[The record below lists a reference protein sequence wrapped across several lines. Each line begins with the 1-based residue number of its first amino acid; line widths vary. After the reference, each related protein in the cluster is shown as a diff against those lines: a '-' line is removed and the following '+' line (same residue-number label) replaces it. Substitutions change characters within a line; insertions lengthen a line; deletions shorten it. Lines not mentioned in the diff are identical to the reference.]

1 MKRSSI
7 VISTLV
13 AAIGAALFFAPSR
26 DAQAFCGFY
35 VSGADAKLFNDA
47 TQVVLMREGQRT
59 VLSMQNAYKG
69 PPESFALVVPVP
81 VVLQKENVK
90 TLPPEIFD
98 RVDSLTAPRLVEYWE
113 QDPCAQG
120 MHMAGGAMP
129 ASAPMAMAKAASG
142 ASAEDLGVK
151 IEAQF
156 TVGEYEIVVLSA
168 QDSSGLDTW
177 LRQNKYM
184 IPAGAEPYLRPYVQ
198 EGSKFFVAKVNVAK
212 VKMQDG
218 RAILSPLRFH
228 YDSERFNL
236 PIRLGLINS
245 EGTQDL
251 IVNVLAKN
259 QRYEAANYE
268 NVTIPTNIDLS
279 EQAKDKFGATY
290 AALFDKTIEQKPRTV
305 VTEYAWGAQ
314 SCDPCPTPAAGLTMA
329 ELMTLGADT
338 LPSYEAANPLDAG
351 APGGVRVPP
360 PPGKPG
366 GPAAPGKPGA
376 SGAKPGAPPQPM
388 MMPPRRP
395 PYYGSNFVITRLHA
409 RYKKD
414 ALGDDLVFRAAAPIQ
429 GGREMWTGAALEKGS
444 TPSAYAQ
451 NNFQARYAI
460 RHAWTGPMTCERP
473 VRGRWGGPPS
483 AGNPGQ
489 SFAQSP
495 VTPATKIAFAPRGAG
510 FALAAMVRE
519 DIPGIGLKAASVDR
533 TPEPTVVTAPTMT
546 MPPSPGLPGLPATS
560 GTPTPAPSADAAP
573 ATSACGACAIGSG
586 GESAAA
592 TSLASLLALVVLRVR
607 RRRARGGAQ

>member
-1 MKRSSI
+1 MKRSSTRVSAI
-7 VISTLV
+7 TAALV
-13 AAIGAALFFAPSR
+13 AALGATLFVAPSR
-26 DAQAFCGFY
+26 EAHAFCGFY

-90 TLPPEIFD
+90 TLPAEIFD
-98 RVDSLTAPRLVEYWE
+98 RVDALTAPRLVEYWE
-113 QDPCAQG
+113 QDPCAPP
-120 MHMAGGAMP
+120 MHMAGASVP
-129 ASAPMAMAKAASG
+129 LSAPKAMARAGSG
-142 ASAEDLGVK
+142 ASSEDLGVK

-177 LRQNKYM
+177 LRQNKYT
-184 IPAGAEPYLRPYVQ
+184 IPEGAEPYLRPYVQ

-305 VTEYAWGAQ
+305 VTEYAWGAE

-329 ELMTLGADT
+329 ELMTLGADA
-338 LPSYEAANPLDAG
+338 LPSYESLA
-351 APGGVRVPP
+351 GGVNLAPP
-360 PPGKPG
+360 
-366 GPAAPGKPGA
+366 PGKPGA
-376 SGAKPGAPPQPM
+376 SGAKPGAPPQRVM
-388 MMPPRRP
+388 TPPRRY
-395 PYYGSNFVITRLHA
+395 PYYGSSFVITRLHA
-409 RYKKD
+409 RYTKD

-429 GGREMWTGAALEKGS
+429 GGREMWTGAALEKGA
-444 TPSAYAQ
+444 TPSTYAQ

-460 RHAWTGPMTCERP
+460 RHAWTGSMTCEHP
-473 VRGRWGGPPS
+473 VRGRWGGPPR
-483 AGNPGQ
+483 AGGQ
-489 SFAQSP
+489 GASP
-495 VTPATKIAFAPRGAG
+495 VQPATKIAFAPRGGG

-519 DIPGIGLKAASVDR
+519 DIPGIGLKAAAVDR
-533 TPEPTVVTAPTMT
+533 TPEPTAVTAPTLPMET
-546 MPPSPGLPGLPATS
+546 PGTPATS
-560 GTPTPAPSADAAP
+560 TTPAPPSDTAP
-573 ATSACGACAIGSG
+573 ATSACGACAIGSRG
-586 GESAAA
+586 DSATAA
-592 TSLASLLALVVLRVR
+592 GLASPLVSLAVAPLAMILLARVR
-607 RRRARGGAQ
+607 RRRARR

>member
-1 MKRSSI
+1 MKRSPI
-7 VISTLV
+7 VVTALV
-13 AAIGAALFFAPSR
+13 AALGAALFVAPSR
-26 DAQAFCGFY
+26 DAHAFCGFY

-113 QDPCAQG
+113 QDPCAQP
-120 MHMAGGAMP
+120 MHMAGGGMMP
-129 ASAPMAMAKAASG
+129 MAPMAAAKSASES
-142 ASAEDLGVK
+142 SANDLGVK

-198 EGSKFFVAKVNVAK
+198 DGSKFFVAKVNVAK
-212 VKMQDG
+212 VKMVDG

-228 YDSERFNL
+228 YDSEKFSL

-259 QRYEAANYE
+259 QRYEAANYD
-268 NVTIPTNIDLS
+268 NVTIPTNIDLA

-290 AALFDKTIEQKPRTV
+290 AALFDKTVEQHARAV

-329 ELMTLGADT
+329 ELMTLGADA
-338 LPSYEAANPLDAG
+338 LPSAEAMLDAG
-351 APGGVRVPP
+351 APLAPGAKGPGASP
-360 PPGKPG
+360 QGKPLASPAGKPG
-366 GPAAPGKPGA
+366 GPGA
-376 SGAKPGAPPQPM
+376 RASSNASAQPM
-388 MMPPRRP
+388 MMPPRRQP
-395 PYYGSNFVITRLHA
+395 WMNPYNFVITRLHA
-409 RYKKD
+409 RYRKD

-429 GGREMWTGAALEKGS
+429 GGREMWTGTALEKGS
-444 TPSAYAQ
+444 SPSSYAQ

-460 RHAWTGPMTCERP
+460 RHAWAGAMTCEHP
-473 VRGRWGGPPS
+473 VRGRWGGPPN
-483 AGNPGQ
+483 AGGGT
-489 SFAQSP
+489 SFAPSP
-495 VTPATKIAFAPRGAG
+495 VQPATKIAFAPRGGG
-510 FALAAMVRE
+510 FQLAAMMRE
-519 DIPGIGLKAASVDR
+519 DVPSIGLKAAAVDR
-533 TPEPTVVTAPTMT
+533 TPEPTPMPAP
-546 MPPSPGLPGLPATS
+546 
-560 GTPTPAPSADAAP
+560 TPTPTVGGGLPPGATAAP
-573 ATSACGACAIGSG
+573 APSSGAAPQAGACGSCAVGSG

-592 TSLASLLALVVLRVR
+592 ASALALLALGIARLRRVR
-607 RRRARGGAQ
+607 RRVR

>member
-1 MKRSSI
+1 MKRSPVVFTALALS
-7 VISTLV
+7 L
-13 AAIGAALFFAPSR
+13 GAALFVTPSR
-26 DAQAFCGFY
+26 DAHAFCGFY

-90 TLPPEIFD
+90 TLPAEIFD
-98 RVDSLTAPRLVEYWE
+98 RVDALTAPRLVEYWE
-113 QDPCAQG
+113 QDPCAQP
-120 MHMAGGAMP
+120 MHMAGGGLM
-129 ASAPMAMAKAASG
+129 PMAAPRAAGG
-142 ASAEDLGVK
+142 AAADSRNDLGVK

-198 EGSKFFVAKVNVAK
+198 EGSKFFVAKVDVTK
-212 VKMQDG
+212 VKMENG
-218 RAILSPLRFH
+218 HAILSPLRFH

-259 QRYEAANYE
+259 QRYEAANYD

-290 AALFDKTIEQKPRTV
+290 AALFDKTVEQHARAV

-329 ELMTLGADT
+329 ELMTLGADA
-338 LPSYEAANPLDAG
+338 LPGAEGATDAG
-351 APGGVRVPP
+351 APLGPPRPSAKAASGSPP
-360 PPGKPG
+360 PM
-366 GPAAPGKPGA
+366 KPGA
-376 SGAKPGAPPQPM
+376 IMSGKPNAGAPQQ

-395 PYYGSNFVITRLHA
+395 PWMNASNFVITRLHA
-409 RYKKD
+409 RYRKD

-429 GGREMWTGAALEKGS
+429 GGREIWTGTTLEKGS
-444 TPSAYAQ
+444 SPSTYAQ

-460 RHAWTGPMTCERP
+460 RHAWTGPMTCEHP
-473 VRGRWGGPPS
+473 VRGRWGGPPN
-483 AGNPGQ
+483 AGGGT
-489 SFAQSP
+489 SFAPSP
-495 VTPATKIAFAPRGAG
+495 VQPATKIAFAPRGGG
-510 FALAAMVRE
+510 FQLAAMVRE
-519 DIPGIGLKAASVDR
+519 DVPGIGLKAASADR
-533 TPEPTVVTAPTMT
+533 TPDTTPTT
-546 MPPSPGLPGLPATS
+546 MPSSALPPGASAAPAPSPGASPQAG
-560 GTPTPAPSADAAP
+560 
-573 ATSACGACAIGSG
+573 ACGSCAIGSG

-592 TSLASLLALVVLRVR
+592 ASALSLLALGLARVR
-607 RRRARGGAQ
+607 RRARRPS